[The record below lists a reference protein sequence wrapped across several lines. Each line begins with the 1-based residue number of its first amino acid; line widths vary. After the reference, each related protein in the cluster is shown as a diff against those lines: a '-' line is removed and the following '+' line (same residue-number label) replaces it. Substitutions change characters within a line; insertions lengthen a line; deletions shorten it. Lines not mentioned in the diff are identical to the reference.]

1 MTGKRNSLRNKNIKP
16 LDKMFNGN
24 NFEKDIPD
32 LFSLLTSLPIQ
43 KTVKNCFYKIWQYL
57 EWNQCNQI
65 WPNFNTLAI
74 FWTYNGN
81 FLLKE
86 LFGNFIF
93 VENGPIFKNNQMA
106 IWSHWLELQTSD
118 VDGHQCDQMKIAK
131 CL

>member
-1 MTGKRNSLRNKNIKP
+1 
-16 LDKMFNGN
+16 MFNGN

-74 FWTYNGN
+74 F
-81 FLLKE
+81 
-86 LFGNFIF
+86 
-93 VENGPIFKNNQMA
+93 
-106 IWSHWLELQTSD
+106 
-118 VDGHQCDQMKIAK
+118 
-131 CL
+131 